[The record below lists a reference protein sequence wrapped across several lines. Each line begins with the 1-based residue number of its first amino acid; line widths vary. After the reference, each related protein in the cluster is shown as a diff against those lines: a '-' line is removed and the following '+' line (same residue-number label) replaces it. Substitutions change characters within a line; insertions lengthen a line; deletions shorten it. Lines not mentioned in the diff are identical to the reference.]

1 MLHPVLCHRRALALK
16 FTFAETDIAITHSDA
31 PSALSEVKARLTAGE
46 GFALATINLD
56 HLVKLRRDLA
66 FRTAYAQQDIVV
78 ADGNPIVWL
87 SKLAGRPVS
96 LVPGSDLV
104 LPMVRVAAE
113 TGRPV
118 VLFGSTSSALDGAAR
133 ALHAKVPG
141 LRISA
146 TIAPDFGFAPTGD
159 VAKAMLKRID
169 GDGPCVCLIALG
181 APKQEEFA
189 ALGRELAPQAGFAS
203 IGAGLDFL
211 SGHQQRAPEWAR
223 RFMLEWLWRAL
234 KSPKRMVPRYLGCA
248 AILPGQALRAWRLRG

>member
-1 MLHPVLCHRRALALK
+1 MLHPVISHQRARALK
-16 FTFAETDIAITHSDA
+16 FTFAETDIAITHPDA
-31 PSALSEVKARLTAGE
+31 PSTLDEVRARLAAGK

-56 HLVKLRRDLA
+56 HLVKLRQNPA
-66 FRTAYAQQDIVV
+66 FRAAYARQDIVV

-87 SKLAGRPVS
+87 SKLARRPVS

-118 VLFGSTSSALDGAAR
+118 VLFGSTQTALEGAAR
-133 ALHAKVPG
+133 ALQAQVPK
-141 LRISA
+141 LKIAR
-146 TIAPDFGFAPTGD
+146 TIAPEFGFAPTGD
-159 VAKAMLKRID
+159 TAKAMLRQID
-169 GDGPCVCLIALG
+169 GDGPCLCLIALG

-189 ALGRELAPQAGFAS
+189 ALGRTLAPQAGFAS

-223 RFMLEWLWRAL
+223 RFALEWLWRAMQ
-234 KSPKRMVPRYLGCA
+234 SPKRMVPRYASCA
-248 AILPGQALRAWRLRG
+248 AILPEQALRAWRLRG